1 MRGTVTKKKDRW
13 YIVYYIG
20 KDNNGKWKQKW
31 EGGFDTKKEAEKV
44 LRARIEEIESGF
56 LNAVD
61 NSTLAVYL
69 RHWFQSYCMPRLA
82 ANTIS
87 GYRINIER
95 HIIPCIGE
103 IRLNRLQPKDIQM
116 LYGKLADAGLSGTSM
131 RYVHNTLHKALV
143 CAVKGQILQKNAA
156 DYVDIPLSSQFE
168 VVPLTPDEAKKLIA
182 ASKDTEIHIPIM
194 LALMHGLRRGEVLA
208 LQWNDIDFDNGTLS
222 IKHSANYIKG
232 EFFISD
238 TKTKNSHRT
247 LRMSPTMISSLQKHK
262 ALQDEWRAEFGKGFN
277 PYNLVICRKDGSPM
291 TPNAVQYLFKE
302 VLSANSLPDIRFHDL
317 RHTNAT
323 LMLRNAIPAKIVSA
337 MLGHSTVGMTLD
349 IYSHTMT
356 DMQDDAVSALEHMLK
371 E

>member
-20 KDNNGKWKQKW
+20 KDSNGKWKQKW
-31 EGGFDTKKEAEKV
+31 EGGFDTKKEAEKM
-44 LRARIEEIESGF
+44 LRARIQEIESGF

-61 NSTLAVYL
+61 NSTVAVYL
-69 RHWFQSYCMPRLA
+69 RYWLQSYCMPRLA

-95 HIIPCIGE
+95 HIIPYIGE
-103 IRLNRLQPKDIQM
+103 IRLNRLQPKDIQA
-116 LYGKLADAGLSGTSM
+116 LYGKLAAAGLSGTSM

-143 CAVKGQILQKNAA
+143 CAVKGQVLQKNAA
-156 DYVDIPLSSQFE
+156 DYVDIPLASKFE
-168 VVPLTPDEAKKLIA
+168 AIPLTPDEAKQLIA
-182 ASKDTEIHIPIM
+182 ACKDTEIYIPVL

-208 LQWNDIDFDNGTLS
+208 LQWNDVDFEVGTLS
-222 IKHSANYIKG
+222 IKRSANYIKG
-232 EFFISD
+232 EFFLSD
-238 TKTKNSHRT
+238 TKTRNSRRT
-247 LRMSPTMISSLQKHK
+247 LRMSPTMICSLREHK
-262 ALQDEWRAEFGKGFN
+262 ALQDEWRVEFGKGFN

-302 VLSANSLPDIRFHDL
+302 ALSTNDLPDIRFHDL

-323 LMLRNAIPAKIVSA
+323 FMLRNEVPAKIVSA
-337 MLGHSTVGMTLD
+337 MLGHSTISITLD
-349 IYSHTMT
+349 TYSHVMT
-356 DMQDDAVSALEHMLK
+356 DMQQDAVTALESMLK